1 MDKSF
6 AFDKKKKKKSEC
18 LIHMCSNL
26 FFNAEKCKKYIKWES
41 KKEDFESNKQNR
53 LIVLPI
59 SDKDL
64 KKDRLCIKWKDETVK
79 Y

>member
-1 MDKSF
+1 
-6 AFDKKKKKKSEC
+6 
-18 LIHMCSNL
+18 MCSNL

-64 KKDRLCIKWKDETVK
+64 RKDRLCIKWKDETVK